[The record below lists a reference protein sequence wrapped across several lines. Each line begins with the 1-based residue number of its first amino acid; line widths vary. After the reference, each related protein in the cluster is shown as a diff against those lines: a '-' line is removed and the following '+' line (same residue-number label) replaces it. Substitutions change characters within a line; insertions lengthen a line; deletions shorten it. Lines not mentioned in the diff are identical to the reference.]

1 MTTTELTPF
10 YLITYN
16 DNIITKS
23 EISEFR
29 SKNLD
34 ISYHIDNN
42 KIELRP
48 LEIDD
53 FEALCYWIIGQLISS
68 KVARAITERFRT
80 QIKDI
85 SPEYI
90 LAMSSE
96 KLLDIGLS
104 KSKVKYVKNLAR
116 FIISNEMPDFN
127 KLSNKEIIKFF
138 SQVKGIG
145 EWTVQMH
152 LIFAFGRKDVLA
164 AKDLVVRKGIKKL
177 YDLNTVP
184 TVKEVY
190 TICKKWGNLA
200 TIGTILSWAVMGE

>member
-1 MTTTELTPF
+1 MSDTDITPF
-10 YLITYN
+10 YLISDN

-29 SKNLD
+29 SNNLD
-34 ISYHIDNN
+34 ISHHIDTNN
-42 KIELRP
+42 IELKP
-48 LEIDD
+48 LEIEN
-53 FEALCYWIIGQLISS
+53 FEALCCWIIGQLISS
-68 KVARAITERFRT
+68 KVARAITKRFRT
-80 QIKDI
+80 QIKEI
-85 SPEYI
+85 SPEFI

-96 KLLDIGLS
+96 ELLNIGLS
-104 KSKVKYVKNLAR
+104 KSKVKYVKNLAS

-138 SQVKGIG
+138 SQVKGVG

-164 AKDLVVRKGIKKL
+164 AKDLVVRKGVQKL
-177 YDLNTVP
+177 YDLTTVP

-190 TICKKWGNLA
+190 TICQNWGNLA
-200 TIGTILSWAVMGE
+200 TIGTILSWSVMGE

>member
-1 MTTTELTPF
+1 MTTAELTPF
-10 YLITYN
+10 YLITNN

-34 ISYHIDNN
+34 ISHHIDNN

-80 QIKDI
+80 QIKNI

-104 KSKVKYVKNLAR
+104 KSKVKYVKNLAN
-116 FIISNEMPDFN
+116 FIISNEMPDFS

-164 AKDLVVRKGIKKL
+164 AKDLVVRKGIQKL
-177 YDLNTVP
+177 YDLTTVP

-190 TICKKWGNLA
+190 RICEKWGNLA
-200 TIGTILSWAVMGE
+200 TIGTILSWSVMGE